1 MPSNLKLI
9 FFSLCCA
16 LYANASAQ
24 VYTIPTHFDS
34 TNIPPTPDYSKASSW
49 AALPDRIDNAD
60 KTPKGLK
67 NNQDSA
73 AADVFFIYPTSY
85 LNQPNDK
92 YIWNADVNNK
102 KLNEETDGNSIL
114 YQSTIFN
121 GSCKVYAP
129 RYRQA
134 HYYIFITKD
143 MHDKQAALE
152 VAYADVKASFE
163 YYLAHYNHGRP
174 IVIASHSQGTIHAA
188 RLLKEFFMDK
198 PLQENLVV
206 AYLVGMPVPKDSLP
220 TILPCTQA
228 HQINCFTCWNT
239 FEKKYIPSYYE
250 KGLKN
255 AVCTNPITWTTEE
268 KYVSASQNKGAV
280 VRPFDKVRPKLCDAE
295 VHQGL
300 LWITKPKFPGSALIR
315 TPIYHAG
322 DYNLFY
328 LDVRENVAL
337 RVAEYLKTH

>member
-1 MPSNLKLI
+1 MPPKLKLI
-9 FFSLCCA
+9 FFSLYCA
-16 LYANASAQ
+16 LYLNTRAQ
-24 VYTIPTHFDS
+24 VYTITTHFDS
-34 TNIPPTPDYSKASSW
+34 TNIPPTPDYSKPGSW
-49 AALPDRIDNAD
+49 AALPHRIDNAD

-85 LNQPNDK
+85 LDQPDDK
-92 YIWNADVNNK
+92 YIWNADINNK
-102 KLNEETDGNSIL
+102 KLNEKTDGNSIL

-129 RYRQA
+129 HYRQA
-134 HYYIFITKD
+134 HYYIFVTKD

-152 VAYADVKASFE
+152 VAYTDVKAAFE
-163 YYLAHYNHGRP
+163 YYLAYYNHGRP

-198 PLQENLVV
+198 PLQEKLVV
-206 AYLVGMPVPKDSLP
+206 AYLVGMPVPKDSFP
-220 TILPCTQA
+220 TIVPCTQA

-239 FEKKYIPSYYE
+239 FEKKFIPPYYE
-250 KGLKN
+250 KGLIN
-255 AVCTNPITWTTEE
+255 AVCTNPISWTTTEIH
-268 KYVSASQNKGAV
+268 VSASLSKGAV

>member
-1 MPSNLKLI
+1 MPSKLKLF
-9 FFSLCCA
+9 FFSLYCA
-16 LYANASAQ
+16 LYLNTRAQ
-24 VYTIPTHFDS
+24 VYTITTHFDS
-34 TNIPPTPDYSKASSW
+34 TNIPPIPDYSKPGSW

-85 LNQPNDK
+85 LDQPDDK
-92 YIWNADVNNK
+92 YIWNADINNK
-102 KLNEETDGNSIL
+102 KLNEKTDGNSIL

-121 GSCKVYAP
+121 GSCKIYAP
-129 RYRQA
+129 HYRQA
-134 HYYIFITKD
+134 HYYIFVTKD
-143 MHDKQAALE
+143 MLDKQAALE
-152 VAYADVKASFE
+152 VAYTDVKAAFE

-198 PLQENLVV
+198 PLQEKLVV
-206 AYLVGMPVPKDSLP
+206 AYLVGMPVPKDSFP
-220 TILPCTQA
+220 TIVPCTQA

-239 FEKKYIPSYYE
+239 FEKKYIPTYYE
-250 KGLKN
+250 KGLIN
-255 AVCTNPITWTTEE
+255 AVCTNPISWTTTEIH
-268 KYVSASQNKGAV
+268 VSASQSKGAV